1 MEEVTYK
8 GKSYFIPSGLKTR
21 EQKISALR
29 DEIKK
34 QKESAPKASP
44 LGAFIRTPVD
54 PKTLEP
60 TEESRALDL
69 LALNQ
74 ILGLGIPSK
83 LASEV
88 GFEAPQAAVEQARKM
103 TGGYGVASE
112 VVGGLPTAVG
122 VGKGLLKAGKRYL
135 PQIPAATRGLL
146 TSATEGLGAYYGATS
161 RGEMTPTG
169 AAVSAIAPAA
179 ITGVATL
186 GGKAAEFASRP
197 ARERAL
203 RTIGEYMGAPRGPA
217 ATITSAEDIARVAG
231 EKRPITIAEQVGGEA
246 EGLEPLVSRALAEA
260 GPETRIGR
268 DIVIGKMTA
277 RAEGRP
283 ARVFESAEGFPTSK
297 RVDELIEKIELDKA
311 DVSDIYKQ
319 AHEAPFEVTKD
330 FSDLA
335 KRPSFVGSAKGAV
348 KLAEEEGRSIT
359 WVETIKVGDEVTRQ
373 TVKLK
378 PSHLQSPAKL
388 KEVLE
393 TTENPSLIVD
403 YMIRGVDDKIAKTKK
418 PQEKRAMLNTKYEL
432 LDVVGEI
439 NPSYLNARN
448 SYSGVMARKNAID
461 FGKDIMKMPEGEFTT
476 LVSKMSDDEKEY
488 FAVGVMD
495 FIKEELGKP
504 NLGVLKTVKT
514 GDFENKITR
523 RLRPAFPSDEA
534 FSKFANNLA
543 EEQKM
548 LGLERISKM
557 SVKDTEN
564 VLNRI
569 TSALYV
575 RQRAGGGTPSAF
587 VNVSNAVRRLLGG
600 GMAPDEA
607 DEIID
612 ILMRNTPKG
621 RKEVL
626 DELVRAE
633 TISSKVAEEVQ
644 ESLLPITTP
653 VTLTAAQIAP
663 TEE

>member
-1 MEEVTYK
+1 MASKKYGSLIQKYQTPPPPKVTA
-8 GKSYFIPSGLKTR
+8 
-21 EQKISALR
+21 Q
-29 DEIKK
+29 
-34 QKESAPKASP
+34 ASP
-44 LGAFIRTPVD
+44 LGAFIRTPLD

-83 LASEV
+83 LASKV
-88 GFEAPQAAVEQARKM
+88 GFEAPQAAVEEARQI
-103 TGGYGVASE
+103 TGGYGTASE
-112 VVGGLPTAVG
+112 VIGGLPTAVG
-122 VGKGLLKAGKRYL
+122 VGKGLLKAGQKYL
-135 PQIPAATRGLL
+135 PQVPAFARGLL
-146 TSATEGLGAYYGATS
+146 AAGSEGLGAYYGATS

-179 ITGVATL
+179 VTGLATPI
-186 GGKAAEFASRP
+186 GKAAEFVSRP

-203 RTIGEYMGAPRGPA
+203 RTIGDYMGAPRGPA
-217 ATITSAEDIARVAG
+217 ATVTTAEDIARVAG

-246 EGLEPLVSRALAEA
+246 EGLEPLISRALAEA
-260 GPETRIGR
+260 GPETRVGR
-268 DIVIGKMTA
+268 DIVVGKMTA

-311 DVSDIYKQ
+311 DISNIYEQ
-319 AHEAPFEVTKD
+319 AHKAPFEVTKD

-359 WVETIKVGDEVTRQ
+359 WVETVKVGDDVIRQ

-388 KEVLE
+388 KQVLE

-461 FGKDIMKMPEGEFTT
+461 FGKNIMKMPEGEFMT
-476 LVSKMSDDEKEY
+476 LTSKMSDDEKEY
-488 FAVGVMD
+488 FAVGVME
-495 FIKEELGKP
+495 FIKDELGKP
-504 NLGVLKTVKT
+504 NLGALKTIKI
-514 GDFENKITR
+514 GDFENKVTR

-548 LGLERISKM
+548 LDLERIPKM
-557 SVKDTEN
+557 SVKDTEGA
-564 VLNRI
+564 LNRL
-569 TSALYV
+569 TSALYL
-575 RQRAGGGTPSAF
+575 RQRAGAGTPSAII
-587 VNVSNAVRRLLGG
+587 NVSSAVRRLLGG
-600 GMAPDEA
+600 GVEPDEA

-612 ILMRNTPKG
+612 ILMRNTPAG

-626 DELVRAE
+626 DDLVRAE
-633 TISSKVAEEVQ
+633 TISSKVAQEVQ

-653 VTLTAAQIAP
+653 VTLTTAQTAP
-663 TEE
+663 TED

>member
-8 GKSYFIPSGLKTR
+8 GKSYFIPSGLNR
-21 EQKISALR
+21 EQKISALKSA
-29 DEIKK
+29 IKRE
-34 QKESAPKASP
+34 KESAPKSSTI
-44 LGAFIRTPVD
+44 GAFAPMPTSPV
-54 PKTLEP
+54 TGEP
-60 TEESRALDL
+60 TPES
-69 LALNQ
+69 LAYAAQLANAYA
-74 ILGLGIPSK
+74 GFGIPSK
-83 LASEV
+83 LLSMIGVE
-88 GFEAPQAAVEQARKM
+88 GPQKTVEEARKL
-103 TGGYGVASE
+103 TGGYGEAAEIAAS
-112 VVGGLPTAVG
+112 LPSA
-122 VGKGLLKAGKRYL
+122 LLAAPKLFKAAQ
-135 PQIPAATRGLL
+135 QIPKVSPYVAGLL
-146 TSATEGLGAYYGATS
+146 TSATEGLGGYYGLTS
-161 RGEMTPTG
+161 RGEE
-169 AAVSAIAPAA
+169 
-179 ITGVATL
+179 TL
-186 GGKAAEFASRP
+186 GGAAISAAGGPAVQAIGTPIAKAYEFVSRP
-197 ARERAL
+197 SRERAL
-203 RTIGEYMGAPRGPA
+203 STIGEFMSAPRGPA
-217 ATITSAEDIARVAG
+217 ATVTSAEDIGRVAG
-231 EKRPITIAEQVGGEA
+231 EARPVTIAEQVGGEA
-246 EGLEPLVSRALAEA
+246 EGLEPLVGEALKKS
-260 GPETRIGR
+260 GTETRVGR
-268 DIVIGKMTA
+268 DVIVEKMAA

-283 ARVFESAEGFPTSK
+283 TRVFESAEGFPTSK

-359 WVETIKVGDEVTRQ
+359 WVETIKIGDEVTKQ

-378 PSHLQSPAKL
+378 PPHLQSPAKL

-495 FIKEELGKP
+495 FIKDELGKP
-504 NLGVLKTVKT
+504 NLGVLKTIKT

-548 LGLERISKM
+548 LQLEKIPKM
-557 SVKDTEN
+557 SFEQKEGFLDRV
-564 VLNRI
+564 

-587 VNVSNAVRRLLGG
+587 VNVSNAARRLAGG
-600 GMAPDEA
+600 GIAPDEA

-612 ILMRNTPKG
+612 ILMRNTPSG

-626 DELVRAE
+626 NELVRAE
-633 TISSKVAEEVQ
+633 KISDEVAREVQ
-644 ESLLPITTP
+644 ESLLPFTTP
-653 VTLTAAQIAP
+653 VAITTAQTAP